1 MHAVPVLPLI
11 DLHSGEVQFTLHGAW
26 QVLHT
31 SEPQRLLR
39 LLTRAAGPARF
50 DPAHGRLLVFLPRR
64 GTSGGRP
71 GGFSLAKFPPH
82 PSVTTPDAEHGPAAG
97 HPRVRP
103 PPHLL

>member
-71 GGFSLAKFPPH
+71 VAFSLAKFPAH
-82 PSVTTPDAEHGPAAG
+82 PLVTTLDADDGRAAEHRG
-97 HPRVRP
+97 VRP
-103 PPHLL
+103 LPQLL